1 MTAAQNGAMA
11 VVFGY
16 RIDLMNEL
24 GRGSFGT
31 VYKGYGENNSL
42 VAVKKICTGTEE
54 NRRNASREAWKFNSL
69 KDRLSHRN
77 DHITSIYDVKYL
89 QNAIWITMEFC
100 DLGDLNQFF
109 RNYCSILDINV
120 NVKLMKQIMAGIAFL
135 HNKDI
140 VHRDIKPGNILLT
153 SKPGQHVVVKLG
165 DFGLSKILDPDSQTS
180 SMSSNVGTLIFKA
193 PEFWFQRPGDTIRYH
208 RNVDV
213 YAAGLTF
220 TAMLQSQ
227 PNLSLIP
234 KAEGPVESTELAMPV
249 GLIAYNRMVYGQ
261 SDITVV
267 EDRASDCT
275 VVKRVKEVIRE
286 MTHISPSRRLGAL
299 HVIEKVV
306 FIKYG
311 YKVKLNDEK

>member
-1 MTAAQNGAMA
+1 
-11 VVFGY
+11 
-16 RIDLMNEL
+16 
-24 GRGSFGT
+24 
-31 VYKGYGENNSL
+31 
-42 VAVKKICTGTEE
+42 
-54 NRRNASREAWKFNSL
+54 
-69 KDRLSHRN
+69 
-77 DHITSIYDVKYL
+77 
-89 QNAIWITMEFC
+89 MEFC

-109 RNYCSILDINV
+109 RNNCSMLDINV
-120 NVKLMKQIMAGIAFL
+120 KVKLMKQIMAGIAFL
-135 HNKDI
+135 HDKDI

-153 SKPGQHVVVKLG
+153 SKPGRHAVVKLG

-193 PEFWFQRPGDTIRYH
+193 PEFWFQRPGGRISYH

-213 YAAGLTF
+213 YAAGLTCI
-220 TAMLQSQ
+220 AMLQSQ
-227 PNLSLIP
+227 PNQSLIP

-261 SDITVV
+261 LDITVV
-267 EDRASDCT
+267 EDRASDST
-275 VVKRVKEVIRE
+275 VEKRVKEVIRE

-311 YKVKLNDEK
+311 YK